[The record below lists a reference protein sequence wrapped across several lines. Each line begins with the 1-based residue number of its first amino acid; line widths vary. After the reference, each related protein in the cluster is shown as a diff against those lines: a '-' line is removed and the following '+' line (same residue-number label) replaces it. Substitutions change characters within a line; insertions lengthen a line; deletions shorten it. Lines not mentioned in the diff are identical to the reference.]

1 MNRDKTVSAIRMR
14 LRAVGCPFAND
25 SSLLCKIGVRSLS
38 VAKQTIVN
46 TVSWLEDQCI
56 RLYDISDREA
66 LRKNDRDWNK
76 AFEKYL
82 YELNCPCLGAQ
93 YNEDNKLQCLLWI
106 ASHAV
111 NVEYEDN
118 RDSIVMASCVDEIYN
133 APPKEVVLSDEDLKL
148 LESFRNSLL
157 SIAKLMN
164 ISVVD
169 ENNISVLLDMIEKEL
184 KSLISQIQDGKL
196 LPPKWSLDDLP
207 ITMGTNDAKL
217 KDAMCVM
224 ECLYNEDV
232 REIQDKVNYIIEQV
246 QIITARPDTDAS
258 LGVVGF

>member
-25 SSLLCKIGVRSLS
+25 SSLLS
-38 VAKQTIVN
+38 KQTIVN
-46 TVSWLEDQCI
+46 MVSWLEDQCI

-118 RDSIVMASCVDEIYN
+118 HEIYN
-133 APPKEVVLSDEDLKL
+133 APPKEVVLSDEDVKL

-184 KSLISQIQDGKL
+184 KSLMSQIQDGKL

-258 LGVVGF
+258 LGVV